1 MSAHEC
7 ARRAPSAANAT
18 SVHSRPDNAGERPTG
33 YSRKEYPVLIR
44 SVSRCDQARR
54 WERRSM
60 RFLLVPFFMLATIVA
75 HAEPSVISGMG
86 TLGCSTLT
94 AQTPPGSGYGQ
105 NNLTMAVFSWVQGY
119 LSAWNVVGIMQ
130 SGRFADLTSIT
141 ANEQWSGIVEFCQRN
156 PDGFVL
162 DAAREILATR
172 LKMETGAPLNR

>member
-1 MSAHEC
+1 
-7 ARRAPSAANAT
+7 
-18 SVHSRPDNAGERPTG
+18 
-33 YSRKEYPVLIR
+33 
-44 SVSRCDQARR
+44 
-54 WERRSM
+54 M
-60 RFLLVPFFMLATIVA
+60 RLFVVPLVMLATCVA

-86 TLGCSTLT
+86 TLGCGTLT
-94 AQTPPGSGYGQ
+94 AQATPGSGYGQ

-130 SGRFADLTSIT
+130 SGRFADLTSIST
-141 ANEQWSGIVEFCQRN
+141 NEQWAYVVGFCQRN

>member
-1 MSAHEC
+1 
-7 ARRAPSAANAT
+7 
-18 SVHSRPDNAGERPTG
+18 
-33 YSRKEYPVLIR
+33 
-44 SVSRCDQARR
+44 
-54 WERRSM
+54 M
-60 RFLLVPFFMLATIVA
+60 RLFVVPLVMLAPCAA

-86 TLGCSTLT
+86 TLGCATLT
-94 AQTPPGSGYGQ
+94 AQAPPGSGYGQ

-130 SGRFADLTSIT
+130 SGRFADLTSIST
-141 ANEQWSGIVEFCQRN
+141 NEQWAYIVGFCQRN

>member
-1 MSAHEC
+1 
-7 ARRAPSAANAT
+7 
-18 SVHSRPDNAGERPTG
+18 
-33 YSRKEYPVLIR
+33 
-44 SVSRCDQARR
+44 
-54 WERRSM
+54 M
-60 RFLLVPFFMLATIVA
+60 RFFLVPLVMLATCIA
-75 HAEPSVISGMG
+75 HAEPSVISGVG

-130 SGRFADLTSIT
+130 SGRFADLTSIS
-141 ANEQWSGIVEFCQRN
+141 ANEQWYHIVEFCLRN

-172 LKMETGAPLNR
+172 LKMETGARLNR